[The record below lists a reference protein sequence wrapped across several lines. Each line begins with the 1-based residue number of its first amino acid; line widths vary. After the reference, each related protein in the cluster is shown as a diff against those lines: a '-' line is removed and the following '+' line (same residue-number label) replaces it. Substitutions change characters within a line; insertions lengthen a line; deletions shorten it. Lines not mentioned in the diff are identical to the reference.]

1 MFLLTFTCKNID
13 LIGLFVSDYK
23 MDESDL
29 NFLVDGSRSRIYD
42 PKNMA
47 SFHDDIEYNPLS
59 VNDQMRLMNPRH
71 HTLMNNFLLALK
83 DSDKS
88 RVDDILNQKE
98 AANFMLSALPLKV
111 AIENG
116 NYQLAKDLTHLG
128 FKLSPALMFDAVKTN
143 SDELASNIIK
153 FSFYPDDI
161 IDLMFWFLVKKNKI
175 QLAQE
180 LYQNEDSLKVIC
192 SCEDIENLEAMN
204 NVCNNEKFLESII
217 DCALKIGC
225 DEAACMVIRTDFRLI
240 NTQRV
245 QKAIDTGCTNF
256 LKILWSG
263 DINNDPDNITDK
275 KLMSPLWDHC
285 INLSR
290 TSENEDTELKNMFKA
305 SVLMSNYLA
314 EKKYHFARK
323 ILEWPSMS
331 SSSKILKILIT
342 QENEDLAIDF
352 LNNCTINLT
361 SEDFS
366 AALAS
371 NKYNI
376 CLAMLRRIKNRLD
389 IKSKE
394 AQKTL
399 ISLLESSETC
409 LLSVEIL
416 ARIDIRIWNF
426 DLTRELCIKLNSL
439 IKKKMEIIYVSFP
452 LVFCVL
458 VCETMKKF
466 GESSNQY
473 RGRCFNTLELYI
485 SLACSIQE
493 AVTEETCLKFYMSQK
508 DTRNRTVFEIIAKN
522 QLFELLENDDIGL
535 MVTKLWIGSENYY
548 GLTRASSIAT
558 TVFAPYGSEE
568 SLQFQKG
575 MDLTKPYVF
584 QLARWKEA
592 CSSRFLASGMAI
604 LFLII
609 IYQVLLYSLI
619 EDNSLAK
626 INYDKIEGRIFRII
640 ELMIFGIACEQLV
653 MLIFTLKTRG
663 RYTFNWWKF
672 NDWCISIL
680 IIFIAAEI
688 PTILYENGVIY
699 ESTAK
704 LDSGI
709 LHSIMIFLLCTKY
722 INIIMTSD
730 AFGPFLSMTLLI
742 FKEIFTFFVIFICF
756 GMCSS
761 ACFTLLFRD
770 IEDKSLYSK
779 LDYSARTLFMATIG
793 PFDIKVFNTHP
804 VFGPILLAIFLLIA
818 HVLMLNLLVGI
829 VTNVFNIFQ
838 TRIASEHRS
847 VIIRNYFKNIWS
859 EDYGMLIFV
868 PTPFTAISLLFS
880 PLVLISKNPKFW
892 NSIITNILYL
902 VYAIPYFCAFIC
914 VSLISL
920 PFAYILGFLIYG
932 KTGTEVPEKKGV
944 QIFQLPPDPNESQ
957 TTVLKFSILKS
968 FTWTAIGIPWLLY
981 AFFLDCYKFWIAAY
995 VTTEIEEDS
1004 YMSIVDKQFILNFQ
1018 KALLAVKGDLV
1029 TPEELLNCFD
1039 FFNKLEKQDDQE
1051 LNPDYLDFFK
1061 HLGNP
1066 RMDYKIQIQKIKALF
1081 PAKTGDAYDQNYIN
1095 RVKYYSSAWLNKG
1108 VTIFQRKV
1116 GTMQQLRKMKLE
1128 SSENTKPF
1136 DIEIEKVEAQV
1147 SYLKTRSLEI
1157 LEQMKGLARV

>member
-1 MFLLTFTCKNID
+1 
-13 LIGLFVSDYK
+13 

-29 NFLVDGSRSRIYD
+29 NFLVDGSRSRIFD
-42 PKNMA
+42 PKNIA
-47 SFHDDIEYNPLS
+47 SFHDDMEYNPLS
-59 VNDQMRLMNPRH
+59 VNDQMRLMNPRK
-71 HTLMNNFLLALK
+71 HTLMNNLLLALK

-88 RVDDILNQKE
+88 RVDEILNQKE
-98 AANFMLSALPLKV
+98 AVHFKSSGLPLKV

-116 NYQLAKDLTHLG
+116 NYQMAKDLMYQG
-128 FKLSPALMFDAVKTN
+128 FILSPTLMFDAVKAN

-153 FSFYPDDI
+153 FSFYPEDI

-175 QLAQE
+175 QLAKE

-192 SCEDIENLEAMN
+192 SYEDIENPEAMN
-204 NVCNNEKFLESII
+204 RICNNEKFLESAI
-217 DCALKIGC
+217 DCSLKIGC
-225 DEAACMVIRTDFRLI
+225 DEAACMVIQTDFQYI

-263 DINNDPDNITDK
+263 DAEGDPDNIANK
-275 KLMSPLWDHC
+275 KLMSPIWDHC
-285 INLSR
+285 TNLSR
-290 TSENEDTELKNMFKA
+290 ISENEEAELRNMFKA
-305 SVLMSNYLA
+305 SVLLSNYLE
-314 EKKYHFARK
+314 EKKYHLARK
-323 ILEWPSMS
+323 ILEWPSMHS
-331 SSSKILKILIT
+331 SPKILRIITT
-342 QENEDLAIDF
+342 QENEELAIDY
-352 LNNCTINLT
+352 LDNCTINLT
-361 SEDFS
+361 SEYFS
-366 AALAS
+366 TALAS

-376 CLAMLRRIKNRLD
+376 CLAMLRRIKSRLD
-389 IKSKE
+389 IKSKV
-394 AQKTL
+394 AQKKL

-409 LLSVEIL
+409 LLSIEIL
-416 ARIDIRIWNF
+416 TRINIRIWNF

-439 IKKKMEIIYVSFP
+439 IKKKMEIIYVSSP

-458 VCETMKKF
+458 VCETMKKL
-466 GESSNQY
+466 GDSSSQY
-473 RGRCFNTLELYI
+473 RGRCFSTLELYI

-493 AVTEETCLKFYMSQK
+493 AITEETCLKFYMSQK
-508 DTRNRTVFEIIAKN
+508 DTRDRTVFEIIAKN
-522 QLFELLENDDIGL
+522 QFFELLENDDIGI

-584 QLARWKEA
+584 QLARWKDA
-592 CSSRFLASGMAI
+592 CSSRFLASGISI

-609 IYQVLLYSLI
+609 IYQVLLYTLI
-619 EDNSLAK
+619 ADNSLAK
-626 INYDKIEGRIFRII
+626 IKYDKFEGRIFRII

-653 MLIFTLKTRG
+653 ILIFTLKTRG

-680 IIFIAAEI
+680 IVFIAAEI
-688 PTILYENGVIY
+688 PTTLYEKGIIY

-722 INIIMTSD
+722 ISIIMTSD

-770 IEDKSLYSK
+770 IGDKSLYSK

-793 PFDIKVFNTHP
+793 PFDISVFDTHP
-804 VFGPILLAIFLLIA
+804 IFGPILLAIFLLIG

-859 EDYGMLIFV
+859 DDYGMLIFV

-880 PLVLISKNPKFW
+880 PFVLIPKNPKIW

-932 KTGTEVPEKKGV
+932 KTGSEVPEKKGV
-944 QIFQLPPDPNESQ
+944 QIFQLPSEPNEIQ
-957 TTVLKFSILKS
+957 ATVLKFSILKS
-968 FTWTAIGIPWLLY
+968 FAWTVIGIPWLFY
-981 AFFLDCYKFWIAAY
+981 AFFVDCYRFWIAAY
-995 VTTEIEEDS
+995 MTTEIEEDN
-1004 YMSIVDKQFILNFQ
+1004 YMSIVDNYFVVNLQ

-1029 TPEELLNCFD
+1029 TPEELFNCFD
-1039 FFNKLEKQDDQE
+1039 FFNKLEKQDNQD
-1051 LNPDYLDFFK
+1051 LNSEYLEFFRQ
-1061 HLGNP
+1061 LGNP
-1066 RMDYKIQIQKIKALF
+1066 RMDYKIQINKIKALF
-1081 PAKTGDAYDQNYIN
+1081 PAKTGDVYDQNYIS
-1095 RVKYYSSAWLNKG
+1095 RVRYYSSAWLNKG
-1108 VTIFQRKV
+1108 VTIFQRKI

-1147 SYLKTRSLEI
+1147 DYLRTKSAEI
-1157 LEQMKGLARV
+1157 LEKMKELSRI